1 MVKRA
6 ADRTAYGDAAVNDAP
21 ARMVSPHRGP
31 GASAHYLAAVTADEA
46 WHVELARQY
55 GKAAGDARYDARG
68 TATPELQRLHK
79 AFRVA
84 NDAWLAFMRATR
96 AA

>member
-1 MVKRA
+1 MH
-6 ADRTAYGDAAVNDAP
+6 P
-21 ARMVSPHRGP
+21 L
-31 GASAHYLAAVTADEA
+31 YLAAVTADEA
-46 WHVELARQY
+46 WQVELARQY

-79 AFRVA
+79 AFRDA

>member
-1 MVKRA
+1 MH
-6 ADRTAYGDAAVNDAP
+6 P
-21 ARMVSPHRGP
+21 L
-31 GASAHYLAAVTADEA
+31 YLAAVTADEA

-84 NDAWLAFMRATR
+84 NDAWLAFMRATH